1 MPTCPNGHQ
10 SVAEDW
16 CEVCGHRIPA
26 PAAGMP
32 PPPPPPGG
40 GYGGGTGA
48 HVAPP
53 PWPGSPGHQPPPQP
67 PYPGQGGHGGHSG
80 HGAHGGPQYGDVN
93 QATAAMP
100 PVPPAGQQGGETC
113 PQCGTPREGRAPFCE
128 ECRFNFLT
136 NSPTAY
142 LPPVPGQR
150 QPDFGQQ
157 QGGAPAQQFPPQA
170 PQRPADDWMLPP
182 PSHQPPAH
190 QPPAHQPPPYP
201 GMPGAGRRPD
211 DRSGSWLVAIGADPQ
226 YFTAM
231 MRRSGPEAAQLSLP
245 SYAPDQQMP
254 LTGPQVT
261 IGRRRQSTGESP
273 DIDLS
278 RPPEDPGVSHQ
289 HAVLVQQADGGW
301 AVIDQDS
308 TNGTTINMAEDP
320 IQPFVP
326 VPLNEGDRVHIGA
339 WTTLTLYRNQS

>member
-10 SVAEDW
+10 SGAEDW

-32 PPPPPPGG
+32 PLPPPPGG
-40 GYGGGTGA
+40 GYGGGPGGQP
-48 HVAPP
+48 APP
-53 PWPGSPGHQPPPQP
+53 PWPGATGGHAQPPPP
-67 PYPGQGGHGGHSG
+67 PSYPGHGGQPT
-80 HGAHGGPQYGDVN
+80 GPQHYGEPA
-93 QATAAMP
+93 QATSSMP
-100 PVPPAGQQGGETC
+100 HMAPHQGETC
-113 PQCGTPREGRAPFCE
+113 PQCGTPREGRSPFCE

-136 NSPTAY
+136 NSATAY
-142 LPPVPGQR
+142 LPPVPPAR
-150 QPDFGQQ
+150 QEPDFGQH
-157 QGGAPAQQFPPQA
+157 GAPSPQFPPA
-170 PQRPADDWMLPP
+170 PARPADDWTLPP
-182 PSHQPPAH
+182 PGPQHQQHQQHQPHAAP
-190 QPPAHQPPPYP
+190 PPAHQPPPYP
-201 GMPGAGRRPD
+201 GMPGAPARPD

-245 SYAPDQQMP
+245 AYAPDQQMP

-261 IGRRRQSTGESP
+261 VGRRRQSTGESP

-289 HAVLVQQADGGW
+289 HAVLVQQNDGGW

-326 VPLNEGDRVHIGA
+326 VPLKEGDRVHIGA
-339 WTTLTLYRNQS
+339 WTTLTLYRNPS